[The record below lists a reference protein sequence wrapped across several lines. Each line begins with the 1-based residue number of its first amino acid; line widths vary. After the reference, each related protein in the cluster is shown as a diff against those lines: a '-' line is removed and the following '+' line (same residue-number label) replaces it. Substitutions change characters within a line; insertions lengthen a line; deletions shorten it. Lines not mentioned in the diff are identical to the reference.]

1 MIELGLIVIGAYL
14 GVLAIFWGTVL
25 AAALLAML
33 FAAIVFALETL
44 VQIVWM
50 LALTPR
56 WLWRVV
62 THRTL
67 T

>member
-25 AAALLAML
+25 AAALAML
-33 FAAIVFALETL
+33 FAAIVFLLETMG
-44 VQIVWM
+44 QIVWM

-56 WLWRVV
+56 WLWRAV